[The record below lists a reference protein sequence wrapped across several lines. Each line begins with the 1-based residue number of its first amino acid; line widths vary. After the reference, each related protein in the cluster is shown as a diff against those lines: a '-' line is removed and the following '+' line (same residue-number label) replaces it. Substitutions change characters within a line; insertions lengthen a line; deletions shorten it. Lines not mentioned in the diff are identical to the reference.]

1 MQTAIPSLR
10 SQSLNGWTT
19 PRPLGPSGCWM
30 GVAPWTRS
38 ANACKSREFRRLQ
51 AAGWELTDEV
61 LDDYGFMEKRST

>member
-30 GVAPWTRS
+30 GVAPWTR
-38 ANACKSREFRRLQ
+38 
-51 AAGWELTDEV
+51 ELTDEV
-61 LDDYGFMEKRST
+61 LDDYGFMGKRST